1 MIQGLLGGV
10 VEERKTISHLI
21 DHSPTSSNISSPSSS
36 LTSAAA
42 AGDQQQQQQQNLR
55 CPRCDSTNTKFCYYN
70 NYNLTQPRHF
80 CKTCRRYWT
89 KGGALRNV
97 PIGGGCRKTKVVP
110 AIAAAVCSPKPAPNK
125 AKPPAAGSDLL
136 LRSGLGGAG
145 GLESDLSAAGPLLWA
160 SPHTSHLMS
169 LLRSGAGMQIS
180 GTHCGLNLGSPAAR
194 PKEDRSLLCS
204 NTAADLNAHALSL
217 DPLNQLGLGA
227 SLWKNHHHHNSI
239 NHNYYHQPQSRQ
251 LPQQNGNHLQAISDM
266 PSSEIQDLYQKFK
279 SSTNYYNEPLQTVI
293 GNANAGFEHSS
304 CNGSTAPSSMFSNSA
319 IAAAASATA
328 TILEPIPQLSAA
340 AEFGYWNNN
349 PALAAWS
356 DLPTPNGAFH

>member
-42 AGDQQQQQQQNLR
+42 AGDQQQQQQNLR

-227 SLWKNHHHHNSI
+227 SLWKNHHHHSI
-239 NHNYYHQPQSRQ
+239 NNNYYHQPQSRQ

-293 GNANAGFEHSS
+293 GNQGRIQDLNIGGAKTCAATFIVDG
-304 CNGSTAPSSMFSNSA
+304 TPYLQLYLPSNKNIYS
-319 IAAAASATA
+319 
-328 TILEPIPQLSAA
+328 
-340 AEFGYWNNN
+340 
-349 PALAAWS
+349 
-356 DLPTPNGAFH
+356 FHLLNFTYRAQ

>member
-110 AIAAAVCSPKPAPNK
+110 AIATAVCSAKPAGNK
-125 AKPPAAGSDLL
+125 AKPPATGSDLL

-145 GLESDLSAAGPLLWA
+145 GLESDLSAASQFLWA

-169 LLRSGAGMQIS
+169 LLRSGASMQSS

-194 PKEDRSLLCS
+194 VKEDRSLLCS

-217 DPLNQLGLGA
+217 DPLSQLGLGA
-227 SLWKNHHHHNSI
+227 SLWKNHHHHN
-239 NHNYYHQPQSRQ
+239 NNNNYYHQPQSRQ
-251 LPQQNGNHLQAISDM
+251 LPQQNGNNLQAISDM

-279 SSTNYYNEPLQTVI
+279 SSANYYNEPLQTVI
-293 GNANAGFEHSS
+293 GNVNGGFEHSS
-304 CNGSTAPSSMFSNSA
+304 CNGSTASSSMLSNSA

-340 AEFGYWNNN
+340 GEFGYWNNN